1 MRLFVAA
8 ELPTDL
14 RGRLESL
21 QRELGEAPLPVRWV
35 RPDGIHLTLKF
46 LGEVAGSKL
55 EEVTTAVASAGG
67 RLRPFRLETVRAV
80 PFPARGT
87 PRLIWV
93 EVGGDIDQARSLAA
107 AIDAAT
113 APFGVPP
120 ETRDFNPHLTLG
132 RVKGPGRE
140 GWRDVLERVGGSML
154 GGVEVTEYVLFESR
168 LDPGGA
174 VYNAIRRFPLGGQ
187 ESAGGAA

>member
-1 MRLFVAA
+1 VAA
-8 ELPTDL
+8 ELPADL

-21 QRELGEAPLPVRWV
+21 QRELRQSPLPVRWV

-46 LGEVAGSKL
+46 LGELAGSRL
-55 EEVTTAVASAGG
+55 EEVTTAVAGAG
-67 RLRPFRLETVRAV
+67 RQVRPFRLEVLRAA
-80 PFPARGT
+80 PFPAHGT

-93 EVGGDIDQARSLAA
+93 VVEGDIEQARSLAA

-113 APFGVPP
+113 AAIGVPR
-120 ETRDFNPHLTLG
+120 ETREFRPHLTLG

-140 GWRDVLERVGGSML
+140 GWRDALERAGAPGL
-154 GGVEVTEYVLFESR
+154 GRFEVTEYVLFESR

-174 VYNAIRRFPLGGQ
+174 VYTPLRRFPLVG
-187 ESAGGAA
+187 GGATGGPE

>member
-1 MRLFVAA
+1 VRLFVAA
-8 ELPTDL
+8 DLPTDL

-21 QRELGEAPLPVRWV
+21 QRELREAPLPVRWA

-46 LGEVAGSKL
+46 LGEVAGSRL
-55 EEVTTAVASAGG
+55 EELTTAVAGAGRRVG
-67 RLRPFRLETVRAV
+67 PFRLETARAV
-80 PFPARGT
+80 PFPAGGT

-93 EVGGDIDQARSLAA
+93 EVRGDIDQARTLAA
-107 AIDAAT
+107 AIDAAS

-120 ETRDFNPHLTLG
+120 ETREFTPHLTLG

-140 GWRDVLERVGGSML
+140 GWRDVLERAGGSGL
-154 GGVEVTEYVLFESR
+154 GGFEVTEYVLFESR

-174 VYNAIRRFPLGGQ
+174 VYTAIRRFPLGREGA
-187 ESAGGAA
+187 AGGAP